1 MIMSKY
7 DFEDDWDTAT
17 KNTEEYKRD
26 KQKWDNEKNKELRDL
41 KTHASL
47 LQNIQDNTDI
57 LCKLGAVIIVLLTII
72 AFQLFYQLLQLE
84 RYKWNDMSTLVI
96 IGLIIAGLCGY
107 EYFSNRSIVKCI
119 ECGGDVP
126 HFAKACLHC
135 GTRKY
140 RKKIIGMTMYFLTL
154 CFGFPFLYY

>member
-1 MIMSKY
+1 MSKS

-17 KNTEEYKRD
+17 KNMEEYKRD

-84 RYKWNDMSTLVI
+84 RYKGNKIGEEFKEIITL
-96 IGLIIAGLCGY
+96 Y
-107 EYFSNRSIVKCI
+107 MENR
-119 ECGGDVP
+119 
-126 HFAKACLHC
+126 KAI
-135 GTRKY
+135 Y
-140 RKKIIGMTMYFLTL
+140 RGMAL
-154 CFGFPFLYY
+154 

>member
-1 MIMSKY
+1 MIMSKS

-17 KNTEEYKRD
+17 KNMEESKRD

-57 LCKLGAVIIVLLTII
+57 LCKFGAVIIVLLIII

-84 RYKWNDMSTLVI
+84 RYKGNDVAKKNWWNKMSKKQLLTTFYDYAKETKGI
-96 IGLIIAGLCGY
+96 IKR
-107 EYFSNRSIVKCI
+107 N
-119 ECGGDVP
+119 
-126 HFAKACLHC
+126 
-135 GTRKY
+135 
-140 RKKIIGMTMYFLTL
+140 M
-154 CFGFPFLYY
+154 

>member
-1 MIMSKY
+1 MSKS

-17 KNTEEYKRD
+17 KNMEESKRD

-57 LCKLGAVIIVLLTII
+57 LCKLGAVIMVLLIII

-84 RYKWNDMSTLVI
+84 RYKGNKIGEEFKEIITLSM
-96 IGLIIAGLCGY
+96 
-107 EYFSNRSIVKCI
+107 ENRK
-119 ECGGDVP
+119 
-126 HFAKACLHC
+126 
-135 GTRKY
+135 
-140 RKKIIGMTMYFLTL
+140 
-154 CFGFPFLYY
+154 

>member
-1 MIMSKY
+1 MIMSKS

-17 KNTEEYKRD
+17 KNMEESKRD

-57 LCKLGAVIIVLLTII
+57 LCKFGAVIIVLLTII

-84 RYKWNDMSTLVI
+84 RYKGNKIGEEFKEIITL
-96 IGLIIAGLCGY
+96 Y
-107 EYFSNRSIVKCI
+107 MENRK
-119 ECGGDVP
+119 
-126 HFAKACLHC
+126 
-135 GTRKY
+135 
-140 RKKIIGMTMYFLTL
+140 
-154 CFGFPFLYY
+154 

>member
-1 MIMSKY
+1 MIMGKS

-17 KNTEEYKRD
+17 KNMEEYKRD

-57 LCKLGAVIIVLLTII
+57 LCKLGAVIIVLLIII

-84 RYKWNDMSTLVI
+84 RYKGNDVAKKNWWNKMSKKQLLTAFFYDYAKETKGI
-96 IGLIIAGLCGY
+96 IKR
-107 EYFSNRSIVKCI
+107 N
-119 ECGGDVP
+119 
-126 HFAKACLHC
+126 
-135 GTRKY
+135 
-140 RKKIIGMTMYFLTL
+140 M
-154 CFGFPFLYY
+154 

>member
-1 MIMSKY
+1 MIMSKS

-17 KNTEEYKRD
+17 KNMEESKRD

-57 LCKLGAVIIVLLTII
+57 LCKFGAVIIVLLIII

-84 RYKWNDMSTLVI
+84 RYKGNDMYLEILLTIWFVI
-96 IGLIIAGLCGY
+96 WLII
-107 EYFSNRSIVKCI
+107 
-119 ECGGDVP
+119 
-126 HFAKACLHC
+126 
-135 GTRKY
+135 
-140 RKKIIGMTMYFLTL
+140 KIGI
-154 CFGFPFLYY
+154 FPDYLRDNWNHHEQDRINKEK